1 MQVPFLHAIVDI
13 RVGVFYAGLERQRMK
28 QMINTVIFDIG
39 MVLVYFR
46 WKELFADLGFEGEKF
61 EKIAQAT
68 VRNPWWNEFDKGGIT
83 VEEIVD
89 KYAESAPEYKDDIA
103 KIYDHKDEFVVLYE
117 YTIPWIRE
125 LKEKGYKVYI
135 LSNWS
140 EPAYEANKDTHL
152 RFLKEVDGE
161 IMSYR
166 EGMIKPDR
174 EIYELLCNR
183 FNINPATAVFLDD
196 NSTNVKAAQEFGLHA
211 IHFKNYEQAKTE
223 LEVYLRR

>member
-1 MQVPFLHAIVDI
+1 
-13 RVGVFYAGLERQRMK
+13 
-28 QMINTVIFDIG
+28 MISTVVFDIG

-46 WKELFADLGFEGEKF
+46 WRELFAELGFEGEKF

-68 VRNPWWNEFDKGGIT
+68 VHNPWWNEFDKGGMTI
-83 VEEIVD
+83 EEIVD
-89 KYAESAPEYKDDIA
+89 KYAESAPEYKEDIA

-117 YTIPWIRE
+117 YTIPWIKD
-125 LKEKGYKVYI
+125 LKERGYKVYI

-140 EPAYEANKDTHL
+140 EPVYEANKNTHL

-166 EGMIKPDR
+166 ERMIKPDR

-183 FNINPATAVFLDD
+183 FNINPSEAVFLDD
-196 NSTNVKAAQEFGLHA
+196 NAANVKGAKEFGLHA
-211 IHFKNYEQAKTE
+211 IHFKNYEQAKEE
-223 LEVYLRR
+223 LERYLAE

>member
-174 EIYELLCNR
+174 EIYELLCNS

-211 IHFKNYEQAKTE
+211 IHFKNYEQAKKE